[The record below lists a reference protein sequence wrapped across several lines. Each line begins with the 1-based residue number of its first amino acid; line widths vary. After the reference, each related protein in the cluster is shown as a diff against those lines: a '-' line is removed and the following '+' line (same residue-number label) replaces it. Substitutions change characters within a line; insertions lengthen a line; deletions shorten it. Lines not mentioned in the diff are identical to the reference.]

1 MSGFQ
6 EYGNYDGLGLA
17 ELVRDGEITPLEL
30 VDEAISRIESVNPQ
44 VNAVIHK
51 MYERARTA
59 ASGDLPDGPFRG
71 VPFLL
76 KDLLAAY
83 AGEPMRS
90 GSRFLK
96 DYVPDYDSE
105 MVKRYKA
112 SGLVTLGKTNTPELG
127 IEASTEPDL
136 FGPTNNPW
144 DLTRT
149 AGGSSGGS
157 AVAVTSGMVPLA
169 GGGDGGGSIRI
180 PASCCGI
187 FGLKPTRGRT
197 PTGPVASEYWHGLA
211 IEHVLTRSVR
221 DSAAAL
227 DAIRGP
233 DAGAPYYPPPPRR
246 PYLGEINE
254 DPSKLR
260 IAFTHDPFLGKTVH
274 PDCITGLDS
283 TVRLLQGLGH
293 ELVENTPQIDG
304 KRLSMAYLT
313 MLTASIQTDIEE
325 YEKALGRKATAA
337 DFETATWA
345 LALLGRRAKAVDLA
359 HALRTLQSASRTV
372 GRFFDKYD
380 VLLTPTLSEPPIL
393 TGSLK
398 LQGAQAKVLGA
409 LCRLN
414 AGALIEMLGGIE
426 ATAEDVFA
434 FIPYTPLFNFTGQ
447 PAMSVPLYW
456 NEDGLPI
463 GMHFVGR
470 YADEATLFQLAGQ
483 LERAQPW
490 FDKRPPNFA
499 A

>member
-17 ELVRDGEITPLEL
+17 KLVRDGKVTSLEL

-44 VNAVIHK
+44 LNAVIHK
-51 MYERARTA
+51 MYDRARA
-59 ASGDLPDGPFRG
+59 VASGDLPDGPLRG

-76 KDLLAAY
+76 KDLLASY

-96 DYVPDYDSE
+96 DYVPNYDSE

-112 SGLVTLGKTNTPELG
+112 SGLVTLGKTNTPEFG
-127 IEASTEPDL
+127 IMAYTEPEL
-136 FGPTNNPW
+136 FGPTYNPW
-144 DLTRT
+144 DLSRT
-149 AGGSSGGS
+149 PGGSSGGS
-157 AVAVTSGMVPLA
+157 GAAVASGMVPLA

-197 PTGPVASEYWHGLA
+197 PTGPVASEYWHGLVV
-211 IEHVLTRSVR
+211 EHVLTRSVR
-221 DSAAAL
+221 DSAATL

-233 DAGAPYYPPPPRR
+233 DAGAPYYPPPQQS
-246 PYLGEINE
+246 PYLGEVDK
-254 DPSKLR
+254 DPSRLR
-260 IAFTHDPFLGKTVH
+260 IAFTHKPFLGKSVH
-274 PDCITGLDS
+274 PDCIAGLDS
-283 TVRLLQGLGH
+283 TVSLLQGLGH
-293 ELVENTPQIDG
+293 ELVEDTPQVDG
-304 KRLSMAYLT
+304 KSLAMAYLT
-313 MLTASIQTDIEE
+313 MLTANIQADIEE
-325 YEKALGRKATAA
+325 YEKSLGRKATAA
-337 DFETATWA
+337 YFETATWA
-345 LALLGRRAKAVDLA
+345 LALLGRRVKAVDLA
-359 HALRTLQSASRTV
+359 HALRALQHASRTV

-393 TGSLK
+393 IGSLQ
-398 LQGAQAKVLGA
+398 LQGAQAKILGA

-414 AGALIEMLGGIE
+414 ASALIELLGGIE
-426 ATAEDVFA
+426 ATAEEVFA
-434 FIPYTPLFNFTGQ
+434 FVPYTPLINFTGQ
-447 PAMSVPLYW
+447 PAMSVPLHW

-490 FDKRPPNFA
+490 FDKRPPNLA